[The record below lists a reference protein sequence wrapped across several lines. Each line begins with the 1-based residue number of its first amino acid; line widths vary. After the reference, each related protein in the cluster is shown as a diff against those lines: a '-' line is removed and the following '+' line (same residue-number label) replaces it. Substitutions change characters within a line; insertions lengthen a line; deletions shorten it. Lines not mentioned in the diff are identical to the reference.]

1 MAAPDTPPPLLNQPA
16 LETLLYLEGRAR
28 AATRLTTLGFTLT
41 NESLALFPYRQAALF
56 LCDAF
61 GTLRLSAASGLV
73 SVAED
78 SPYTTWLSRYVRQLP
93 ALEAPTPF
101 NLVDAPEDIAEGWS
115 EWLPGHLLAVPL
127 NAPDGTPVGLA
138 LYARE
143 QPWLDNES
151 ALVARL
157 HATYG

>member
-78 SPYTTWLSRYVRQLP
+78 SPYTTWLSRYVRSLP
-93 ALEAPTPF
+93 ALEGPTP
-101 NLVDAPEDIAEGWS
+101 LDLADAADDIADGWV

-127 NAPDGTPVGLA
+127 HRP
-138 LYARE
+138 R
-143 QPWLDNES
+143 
-151 ALVARL
+151 
-157 HATYG
+157 